1 MYKTK
6 LQELCQRRSW
16 DLPEYATAKDG
27 PDHMPRFTATV
38 TVCGQLFNTPDHCKS
53 SKDAQNTAARVAFD
67 HFSTPAA
74 TSSDP
79 FPPPHDV
86 AARPQMQ
93 PLSVAADPPHPLPL
107 SPLPSSLPNPTPGF
121 LVTKYNTKSEEELL
135 QENCDNTSPC
145 PIDYKAAVGSEN
157 KDTLPMYKNLLQQH
171 AQKESIGLPV
181 YTPEAVGPPH
191 ARRFKSKVS
200 INGKSYEP
208 AEFFPTLKEAEQTAA
223 KIACLALSLN
233 DKGFYKNLLQVLAQ
247 KKGLMCPSYETV
259 SSGLSHKKIFV
270 STVEV
275 GSDSFQGLEA
285 KTRKQAEM
293 NAAEVAYSALTKGG
307 TPTNSIKVSSVNSYP
322 SADILNIQPTATT
335 EKRQNIQHTA
345 TTEKHQVA
353 IDEDGPLNAKRAKS
367 SLGDVDVNAHLHNNP
382 PSHDSKLDS
391 STPAAPAHD
400 PTAENQPRWMTV
412 VRPSKSNWQKP
423 ENATVLPYSNEQW
436 VAYRVEV
443 DQKPS
448 S

>member
-16 DLPEYATAKDG
+16 DLPDYATAKDG

-38 TVCGQLFNTPDHCKS
+38 TVQGQLFHTPDHCKS

-67 HFSTPAA
+67 RL

-79 FPPPHDV
+79 LPTPPNVPPHS
-86 AARPQMQ
+86 QMQ
-93 PLSVAADPPHPLPL
+93 PLSVTAVPPPLPL
-107 SPLPSSLPNPTPGF
+107 SPLPSSLPNPTPG
-121 LVTKYNTKSEEELL
+121 LLATKCYANTKPAEDLL
-135 QENCDNTSPC
+135 QENCDNTSQC
-145 PIDYKAAVGSEN
+145 PMDYKAAMGSEN
-157 KDTLPMYKNLLQQH
+157 KDTLHMYKNLLQRY
-171 AQKESIGLPV
+171 AQKECIGLPV
-181 YTPEAVGPPH
+181 YTSEAEGPPH

-233 DKGFYKNLLQVLAQ
+233 DKGSYKNLLQELAQ
-247 KKGLMCPSYETV
+247 KKGLMWPSYETV
-259 SSGLSHKKIFV
+259 SSGSSPKQIFV

-275 GSDSFQGLEA
+275 GSESFQGLEA

-293 NAAEVAYSALTKGG
+293 NAAEVAYSALTKGSP
-307 TPTNSIKVSSVNSYP
+307 PTNSIKVSSVNNCP

-353 IDEDGPLNAKRAKS
+353 IDEDGPQNAKRAKS
-367 SLGDVDVNAHLHNNP
+367 SPGNVDVNAHLHANP
-382 PSHDSKLDS
+382 PSDDSKLDS
-391 STPAAPAHD
+391 STSAAPA
-400 PTAENQPRWMTV
+400 PEQTTENQLRRTTTYVHPR
-412 VRPSKSNWQKP
+412 KSNRAIPK
-423 ENATVLPYSNEQW
+423 NATVLPCSNEKW

-443 DQKPS
+443 DQKPTS
-448 S
+448 

>member
-16 DLPEYATAKDG
+16 DLPDYATAKDG

-38 TVCGQLFNTPDHCKS
+38 TVQGQLFHTPHHCKS

-67 HFSTPAA
+67 HLA
-74 TSSDP
+74 SSDP
-79 FPPPHDV
+79 LPTPPNVLPHS
-86 AARPQMQ
+86 QMQ
-93 PLSVAADPPHPLPL
+93 PLSVAADPPPLPL
-107 SPLPSSLPNPTPGF
+107 SPLPSSLPNPTPG
-121 LVTKYNTKSEEELL
+121 LLATKCNANMKPAEELL
-135 QENCDNTSPC
+135 QENCDNTSQC
-145 PIDYKAAVGSEN
+145 PIDYKAAMGSES
-157 KDTLPMYKNLLQQH
+157 KDTLHMYKNLLQQH
-171 AQKESIGLPV
+171 AQKECIGLPV
-181 YTPEAVGPPH
+181 YTSETEGPPH

-233 DKGFYKNLLQVLAQ
+233 DKGFYKNLLQELAQ

-259 SSGLSHKKIFV
+259 SSGLSHIRIFV

-293 NAAEVAYSALTKGG
+293 NAAEVAFSALTKGSP
-307 TPTNSIKVSSVNSYP
+307 PTKSIKVSSVNSYP
-322 SADILNIQPTATT
+322 SADILNIQPSATT

-353 IDEDGPLNAKRAKS
+353 MDEDGPLNAKRAKS
-367 SLGDVDVNAHLHNNP
+367 SPGNVDVNAHLHANP
-382 PSHDSKLDS
+382 PSDDSKLDS
-391 STPAAPAHD
+391 STSAAPA
-400 PTAENQPRWMTV
+400 PERTAENQSRRTMTT
-412 VRPSKSNWQKP
+412 VRPRKSNCAIP
-423 ENATVLPYSNEQW
+423 ENATVLPCSNEKW

-443 DQKPS
+443 DQKPTS
-448 S
+448 